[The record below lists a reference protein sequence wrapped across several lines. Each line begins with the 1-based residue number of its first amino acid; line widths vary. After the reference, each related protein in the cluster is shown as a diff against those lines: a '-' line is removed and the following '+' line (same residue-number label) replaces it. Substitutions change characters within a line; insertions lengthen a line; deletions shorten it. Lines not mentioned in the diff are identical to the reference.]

1 MIVYWLDGTPHTALQ
16 LTSSI
21 SITLEFIIYYIA
33 LQHKFVFEKIIDWP
47 YLFVYIW
54 TYQTSSLFSN
64 VCLRSKLTAPK
75 KCIKKFWMFRSV
87 LDIIN
92 QIRLASH
99 IFQPKI
105 DSSINICWTV
115 SIFFPSNSFLFSYS
129 VSINTKIV
137 AYWCSFYIFSLYRK
151 INYINL
157 NEVFKSRSTTSML
170 RSARLILWCRCFYF
184 MLFFFCKF
192 GWSFVISSCPL
203 TGHCKLTKI
212 MNVNSTQLWFET
224 IWVVEAVYN
233 ARRTCKENCTKNG

>member
-1 MIVYWLDGTPHTALQ
+1 MKK
-16 LTSSI
+16 SSI
-21 SITLEFIIYYIA
+21 DHIYSCTYGHIKHRVCF
-33 LQHKFVFEKIIDWP
+33 QM
-47 YLFVYIW
+47 FVYVQSW
-54 TYQTSSLFSN
+54 LP
-64 VCLRSKLTAPK
+64 RK

-170 RSARLILWCRCFYF
+170 RSARLIHWCRCFYF
-184 MLFFFCKF
+184 MLFF
-192 GWSFVISSCPL
+192 S
-203 TGHCKLTKI
+203 
-212 MNVNSTQLWFET
+212 VNL
-224 IWVVEAVYN
+224 VDHL
-233 ARRTCKENCTKNG
+233 